1 MIYAIY
7 DYSDD
12 SNAFIESLHVFDIK
26 KYMASKYGAELF
38 VERKNEKVFAS
49 ARDTYLV
56 VSSEPGDYFI
66 TRHERVAN
74 DFYCIDIHRVMHD
87 ELGADY
93 HATCEDGL
101 MIFKCGETE
110 YAVSKED

>member
-7 DYSDD
+7 DYSDET
-12 SNAFIESLHVFDIK
+12 NCFIESVQVFDIK
-26 KYMASKYGAELF
+26 KYMASKYDANLYIEQN
-38 VERKNEKVFAS
+38 NEQVYES
-49 ARDTYLV
+49 MGNMYLV
-56 VSSEPGDYFI
+56 VSSEPAGYFI

-101 MIFKCGETE
+101 MIFKCGKTE